1 MSVIINFKI
10 CDNAEECNGIAV
22 CPTGALAWD
31 KKKKKIIINN
41 KKCISCGKCKKV
53 CEVGAISVAKTK
65 EEYRKL
71 KKEVDNDPRKVTDL
85 FTERY
90 GAQPLYTPFF
100 IIEKDFDVHV
110 LKAKKL
116 TALELFS
123 NESIKCLLYSLPI
136 RDIFEGLDIGYRKM
150 KVETGNKLLKE
161 YKVKKLPSLLFFK
174 SGKLIGKIE
183 GYHGNEEKEMLIKKI
198 AKIVKPSPL
207 KKERTRKFK
216 K

>member
-10 CDNAEECNGIAV
+10 CDNAEECNGITV
-22 CPTGALAWD
+22 CPTGALAWN
-31 KKKKKIIINN
+31 KKKIVINN

-53 CEVGAISVAKTK
+53 CEVGAISVAKTEK
-65 EEYRKL
+65 EYKEI
-71 KKEVDNDPRKVTDL
+71 KKEVNNDPRKVTDL

-100 IIEKDFDVHV
+100 IIEKDFDKHV
-110 LKAKKL
+110 LRANKL

-136 RDIFEGLDIGYRKM
+136 RDIFEGLDLKYRKM
-150 KVETGNKLLKE
+150 KVEEGNKLLKE
-161 YKVKKLPSLLFFK
+161 YKIKKLPSLLFFK
-174 SGKLIGKIE
+174 SGKIVGKIE
-183 GYHGNEEKEMLIKKI
+183 GYYGNDEKEILLKKI
-198 AKIVKPSPL
+198 AKIVKPSSL
-207 KKERTRKFK
+207 KKKEPAIFK